1 MASNFYRA
9 KDAPRYRLGHGLEL
23 GFIGAGI
30 VASLILLVG
39 YSTANKKRAKKMED
53 GDLGHY
59 TQQELSEKG
68 DKAITFRYV
77 Y

>member
-9 KDAPRYRLGHGLEL
+9 KDGPRYRLGHALEL
-23 GFIGAGI
+23 GFIVGGI
-30 VASLILLVG
+30 IASCILIVG
-39 YSTANKKRAKKMED
+39 YNTANKKRERLIREGALD
-53 GDLGHY
+53 RY
-59 TQQELSEKG
+59 TDEELSAKG